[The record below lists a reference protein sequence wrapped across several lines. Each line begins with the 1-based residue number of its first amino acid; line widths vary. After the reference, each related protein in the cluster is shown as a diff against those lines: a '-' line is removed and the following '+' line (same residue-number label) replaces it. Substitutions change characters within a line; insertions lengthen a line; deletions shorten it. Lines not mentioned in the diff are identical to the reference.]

1 MDYLN
6 KDFKYIENLVG
17 NITKDDLSCVDVY
30 VHKNLGIFIPSIGFC
45 KYAIKPNHTHP
56 SYSFILFF
64 SEKDSIIAPSI
75 NIPSNSYLC
84 CAMSP
89 NIPHEES
96 KSENF
101 HRYIAIFIDEYY
113 FKKQLSFYTENIYD
127 KYFWSQFTIN
137 KSIINYIK
145 NFMTEYEENN
155 NNRDEILMSLSILIT
170 NEIIRNLLKIQ
181 GNNNN
186 DITDTETLKALDYMN
201 ANFGDKIT
209 LRTLCSVTNMSESNF
224 NKIFREQT
232 GMSPIKYLINLRI
245 KKAKK
250 FLRNTELSITDISMK
265 CGFYSV
271 SHFSSCFTNVVNISP
286 TDYQK
291 LFNNK
296 YR

>member
-1 MDYLN
+1 MNHLEKN
-6 KDFKYIENLVG
+6 LKYIQSLVG
-17 NITKDDLSCVDVY
+17 NITEDDLSCVDVY
-30 VHKNLGIFIPSIGFC
+30 VNEILGIFIPSIGFC
-45 KYAIKPNHTHP
+45 KYAIKPDHTHP

-101 HRYIAIFIDEYY
+101 RRYIAIFINENF
-113 FKKQLSFYTENIYD
+113 FKNQLSFYTENINE
-127 KYFWSQFTIN
+127 KYFWHQFTIN
-137 KSIINYIK
+137 KNIINHIK
-145 NFMTEYEENN
+145 NFMTEYEENYSN
-155 NNRDEILMSLSILIT
+155 FYEILNSLSVLIT
-170 NEIIRNLLKIQ
+170 NEIIRSLLKIQ
-181 GNNNN
+181 GNKKY
-186 DITDTETLKALDYMN
+186 DITSDEILKAIDYMN

-224 NKIFREQT
+224 NKLFREQT
-232 GMSPIKYLINLRI
+232 GISPIKYLINLRI

-250 FLRNTELSITDISMK
+250 FLRNTEFSITDISMK

-271 SHFSSCFTNVVNISP
+271 SHFSSCFTNMVSISP
-286 TDYQK
+286 TEYQN
-291 LFNNK
+291 LFNVK
-296 YR
+296 

>member
-1 MDYLN
+1 MNCLEKN
-6 KDFKYIENLVG
+6 LKYIQSLVG
-17 NITKDDLSCVDVY
+17 NITEDDLSCVNVY
-30 VHKNLGIFIPSIGFC
+30 VNEILGIFIPSIGFC
-45 KYAIKPNHTHP
+45 KYAIKPDHTHP

-64 SEKDSIIAPSI
+64 SEKDSILAPSI

-101 HRYIAIFIDEYY
+101 HRYIAIFIDENF
-113 FKKQLSFYTENIYD
+113 FKKHLSFYTQNIYD

-145 NFMTEYEENN
+145 NFMTEYEENY
-155 NNRDEILMSLSILIT
+155 NNRDEILTSLSILIT
-170 NEIIRNLLKIQ
+170 NEIIRGLLKIQ

-186 DITDTETLKALDYMN
+186 NITDTEILKAIDYMN

-224 NKIFREQT
+224 NKLFREQT
-232 GMSPIKYLINLRI
+232 GISPIKYLINLRI

-250 FLRNTELSITDISMK
+250 FLRNTEFSITDISMK

-271 SHFSSCFTNVVNISP
+271 SHFSSCFTNMVSISP
-286 TDYQK
+286 TEYQN
-291 LFNNK
+291 LFNVK
-296 YR
+296 